1 MLQIAG
7 KPVWWIILFIIP
19 IVNFIIAILLYLE
32 LLKKIT
38 KPGISISRPIHATP
52 ISAQISQLSCMKTLL
67 ELSIP
72 LFARP
77 YGKKIVLRP
86 LNRLYYGQCAS

>member
-1 MLQIAG
+1 LLQIAG

-38 KPGISISRPIHATP
+38 KPG
-52 ISAQISQLSCMKTLL
+52 
-67 ELSIP
+67 
-72 LFARP
+72 
-77 YGKKIVLRP
+77 
-86 LNRLYYGQCAS
+86 